1 MGRKKGKGDGTES
14 PQSIDKYANEL
25 QILIDNLDLDDY
37 VEGIG
42 PLVIDWFK
50 DLEVFSSETIKACLT
65 YGKTLRN
72 AQVENH
78 YRTLLPIFE
87 YACSKIR
94 ERDSEIYD
102 LKNLVSDAAPALL
115 KAKIWSLEREN
126 EALKAKLEI
135 YNDISSTVREITPVL
150 EELKENNIK
159 DLLRAERE
167 LVCKDINSTNE
178 KSNLG
183 ILEEVKS
190 SSSKS
195 YAQIALQS
203 RGISQNSSIPIRPLP
218 ISSQDPEG
226 VLLIKPKNDR
236 VKDFDT
242 NKKLFMNLIS
252 SNNPNARVRGI
263 NKLYGGG
270 VKIITGSTD
279 EADAIKDLILEK
291 GAADLD
297 QNFEFVLPGRRV
309 PQIILYNVDKGVGEE
324 SLKKGLL
331 SKNITLADAENKP
344 HFKIDFKIPARDPK
358 CNHWV
363 LSINPKKYS
372 DFIGKGGFY
381 FEFTKL
387 RLSEFISVKQ
397 CKVCFGFGHTSKNC
411 DHAEN
416 PRCEKCG
423 EAKKEGHKC
432 RTVKCVNCIESNE
445 RFRTD
450 FRTNHSCLDRRCRSY
465 QKQKELVIKRTNYG

>member
-1 MGRKKGKGDGTES
+1 MGEKKGRGDGTES
-14 PQSIDKYANEL
+14 PQPIDKYDNEL
-25 QILIDNLDLDDY
+25 QILIDKLDPEDY
-37 VEGIG
+37 VDGIG
-42 PLVIDWFK
+42 PLVVDWFK
-50 DLEVFSSETIKACLT
+50 DLETFSSDTIKAGLT
-65 YGKTLRN
+65 YGKT
-72 AQVENH
+72 
-78 YRTLLPIFE
+78 
-87 YACSKIR
+87 
-94 ERDSEIYD
+94 
-102 LKNLVSDAAPALL
+102 
-115 KAKIWSLEREN
+115 WSLEREN
-126 EALKAKLEI
+126 EALKATLEI
-135 YNDISSTVREITPVL
+135 YTDISSTVREITPVL

-159 DLLRAERE
+159 ELLKNERE
-167 LVCKDINSTNE
+167 LVCRDINSTIE

-190 SSSKS
+190 SSSKY

-218 ISSQDPEG
+218 TPSQNPEG
-226 VLLIKPKNDR
+226 VLLIKSKNDK
-236 VKDFDT
+236 VKDFET

-270 VKIITGSTD
+270 VKIITGSKD
-279 EADAIKDLILEK
+279 EASAIKDLILEK
-291 GAADLD
+291 GAAVL
-297 QNFEFVLPGRRV
+297 NTKFGFVLPGRRV
-309 PQIILYNVDKGVGEE
+309 PQLILYNVDKGVDEE

-344 HFKIDFKIPARDPK
+344 HFKVDFKMPARDPK

-416 PRCEKCG
+416 PRCDRYG

-432 RTVKCVNCIESNE
+432 RTVKCNNCIESNA

-465 QKQKELVIKRTNYG
+465 QKQKELVIKRTNYGY